1 MPGFHSTYS
10 GHDRT
15 RGCRVLKLRGWP
27 SRLWLYRLPSHRRR
41 RKLRRVGGFAAPPKG
56 GIIPSSPLKQGADE
70 YLGHPSVLDFRNHD
84 SGSDSELC
92 AHLTAPQ
99 RLRISQA
106 RPTISPQCM
115 SRPFD
120 FEGQHLPSRLSCRC
134 SSRNQIGTPRKPQC
148 Q

>member
-1 MPGFHSTYS
+1 MLPKIAFI
-10 GHDRT
+10 
-15 RGCRVLKLRGWP
+15 LQEKLNQ
-27 SRLWLYRLPSHRRR
+27 
-41 RKLRRVGGFAAPPKG
+41 APPKG
-56 GIIPSSPLKQGADE
+56 GIIPSTPLKQGADE

-134 SSRNQIGTPRKPQC
+134 SSRNASLDRHAFAP
-148 Q
+148 